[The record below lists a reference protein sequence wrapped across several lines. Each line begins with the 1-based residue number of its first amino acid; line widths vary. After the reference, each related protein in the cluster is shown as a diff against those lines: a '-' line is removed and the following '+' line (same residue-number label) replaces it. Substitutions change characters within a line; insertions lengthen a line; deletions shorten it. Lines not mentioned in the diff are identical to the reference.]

1 MSTKA
6 SKGCFAVALSAATVV
21 GFTTAKAAMALETG
35 STTDLMEWVL
45 VDVTDGTL
53 AVMEGLCEGSAA
65 IGTAVGVKV
74 VKRWVM
80 AEVAAGKEFMESF
93 LLGNL
98 TLGDLEVVV
107 DTSLMDVGM
116 GITVFGVEVR
126 LRPIRARTKVKFIII
141 VLRTRSVSE
150 MRVRA
155 IARLEARARTTNLTD
170 AERSGVEV
178 FRAALV
184 AVVLVVT
191 AISSWLDEVV
201 DGSVVLILEL
211 ALVRLVVGL
220 FVRDVLRLVVG
231 LVRLVDG
238 LVRLVSGLVRLANKA
253 VETTEA
259 IT

>member
-1 MSTKA
+1 
-6 SKGCFAVALSAATVV
+6 
-21 GFTTAKAAMALETG
+21 
-35 STTDLMEWVL
+35 
-45 VDVTDGTL
+45 
-53 AVMEGLCEGSAA
+53 
-65 IGTAVGVKV
+65 
-74 VKRWVM
+74 
-80 AEVAAGKEFMESF
+80 
-93 LLGNL
+93 
-98 TLGDLEVVV
+98 
-107 DTSLMDVGM
+107 
-116 GITVFGVEVR
+116 
-126 LRPIRARTKVKFIII
+126 
-141 VLRTRSVSE
+141 

-184 AVVLVVT
+184 AVVLVVR
-191 AISSWLDEVV
+191 AISSWLDEVIN
-201 DGSVVLILEL
+201 GSVVLILEL

-259 IT
+259 IA